1 MTTSTKPRWDIPRSF
16 FPLALLTLIGVG
28 LAIYRLTEGL
38 GPTTNLNDH
47 FPWGL
52 WITLD
57 VFLIPIGGAAFTTSL
72 ISHFFH
78 DKKYH
83 AIVRPAVLAGF
94 LCYSLVGVILLLDLG
109 RWQQFYNFMLPQ
121 YMNLHSFLWEV
132 AFCVTFY
139 TIVLVLELAPT
150 ILEKWNIETPKRLIE
165 RGMMVIAALGVVLS
179 SMHQSSIG
187 SLFILMSH
195 KLHAIWW
202 TPLLPLLYFM
212 QALFSGLALAAL
224 AITLTQKKLSLPV
237 DRSLIVDK
245 MGKLMRVLLAI
256 YLAIMVVGWLLE
268 GELGLLFSS
277 GAYSLL
283 VWAELIIG
291 VFVPLGI
298 LFSKLG
304 QRRDGVLWAGVF
316 IIMGVFFN
324 RLIVS
329 WVGLSVPAWATYVPH
344 WMEVMI
350 SVGFIAGAFLVYA
363 IVARYFEL
371 FPEKH

>member
-1 MTTSTKPRWDIPRSF
+1 MTTRTAPRWNIPRSF
-16 FPLALLTLIGVG
+16 FPLTLLTLIGVG
-28 LAIYRLTEGL
+28 LAIYRLIAGL
-38 GPTTNLNDH
+38 GPTTNLNDN

-57 VFLIPIGGAAFTTSL
+57 LFLIPVGGAAFTTSL

-83 AIVRPAVLAGF
+83 AIVRPAVLVGF

-109 RWQQFYNFMLPQ
+109 RWHQFYNFLLPQ
-121 YMNLHSFLWEV
+121 YMNIHSFLWEV

-139 TIVLVLELAPT
+139 TLILVLELAPT
-150 ILEKWNIETPKRLIE
+150 ILEKWNIETPRRLIE
-165 RGMMVIAALGVVLS
+165 RGMMVIAGTGVVLS

-187 SLFILMSH
+187 SLFIILSH
-195 KLHAIWW
+195 RLHAIWW

-212 QALFSGLALAAL
+212 QALFGGLAMAAV
-224 AITLTQKKLSLPV
+224 AITLAQNKLRLPV
-237 DRSLIVDK
+237 DRSRLVK
-245 MGKLMRVLLAI
+245 MGKLMRALLAI
-256 YLAIMVVGWLLE
+256 YLAVMIVGWLVE

-283 VWAELIIG
+283 IWAELIIG
-291 VFVPLGI
+291 VLAPLG
-298 LFSKLG
+298 LFFSKLG
-304 QRRDGVLWAGVF
+304 QRRGGVLWASVF
-316 IIMGVFFN
+316 IIIGIFLD

-329 WVGLSVPAWATYVPH
+329 WVGLSVPAGATYVPH
-344 WMEVMI
+344 WIEIMI

-363 IVARYFEL
+363 IVARYFDL
-371 FPEKH
+371 FPETH